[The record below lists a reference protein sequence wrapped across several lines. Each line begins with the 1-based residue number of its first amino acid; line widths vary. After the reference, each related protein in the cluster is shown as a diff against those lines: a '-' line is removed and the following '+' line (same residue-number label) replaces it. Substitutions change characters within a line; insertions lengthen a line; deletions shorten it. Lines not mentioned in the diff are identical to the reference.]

1 MRTAFIAMKFSSEP
15 NKDKVYIQIKNT
27 LRELGYNTI
36 RADEIKTSG
45 KIGDE
50 VCNFLR
56 TADLVVIDTT
66 GNSHSVSYEIGFCH
80 GIDRDTTTTILFRKK
95 NAESIPFNY
104 RHFRHKIYSSLISL
118 DRELRN
124 FLGASEKISK
134 NNYCPIFTYQIR
146 IADENLKRISIDA
159 IKFSISKMNY
169 TGRCEIY
176 CKSGFVKRKNIED
189 SITTAYTTQACEAKE
204 SEYFFWISA
213 CFPDKD
219 FCNEIYFK
227 EELAK
232 LIEQYTNNQGIEFL
246 YVHQLSELGSV
257 KNIRNHF
264 EAIFWA
270 DFKNGLIQREYIVN

>member
-1 MRTAFIAMKFSSEP
+1 MRTAFVAMKFSSEP

-27 LRELGYNTI
+27 LRELGYNAI

-66 GNSHSVSYEIGFCH
+66 GNSHNVSYEIGFCH
-80 GIDRDTTTTILFRKK
+80 GIDRDTNTTILFRKK

-124 FLGASEKISK
+124 FLGASEKISG

-159 IKFSISKMNY
+159 IKFSISKMKY

-176 CKSGFVKRKNIED
+176 CKSGFVKRKNIGD
-189 SITTAYTTQACEAKE
+189 SLTTAYTSQACEAEE

-246 YVHQLSELGSV
+246 YVHQLSQLGSV
-257 KNIRNHF
+257 KNIRSQF
-264 EAIFWA
+264 EAIFLV

>member
-1 MRTAFIAMKFSSEP
+1 MRTAFVAMKFSSEP

-27 LRELGYNTI
+27 LRELGYDTI

-66 GNSHSVSYEIGFCH
+66 GNSHNVSYEIGFCH
-80 GIDRDTTTTILFRKK
+80 GIDRDTNTTILFRKK

-104 RHFRHKIYSSLISL
+104 RHFRHKIYSSVISL
-118 DRELRN
+118 DRELRD
-124 FLGASEKISK
+124 FLGASEKISG

-146 IADENLKRISIDA
+146 IADKNLKRISIDA

-176 CKSGFVKRKNIED
+176 CKSGFVKRKYIGD
-189 SITTAYTTQACEAKE
+189 SITTAYTSQACEAKE

-227 EELAK
+227 EELSK

-246 YVHQLSELGSV
+246 YVHRLSELGSV
-257 KNIRNHF
+257 KNIRNDF

>member
-36 RADEIKTSG
+36 RADEIQTSG

-50 VCNFLR
+50 VCNCLR

-66 GNSHSVSYEIGFCH
+66 GNSHNVSYEIGFCH
-80 GIDRDTTTTILFRKK
+80 GIDRDTNTTILFRKK

-104 RHFRHKIYSSLISL
+104 RHFRHKMYSSHISL

-146 IADENLKRISIDA
+146 IADENLKRISTDA

-176 CKSGFVKRKNIED
+176 CKSGFVKRKYMGD
-189 SITTAYTTQACEAKE
+189 SVTTAYTSQACEVKE

>member
-66 GNSHSVSYEIGFCH
+66 GNSHNVSYEIGFCH
-80 GIDRDTTTTILFRKK
+80 GIDRDANTTILFRKK
-95 NAESIPFNY
+95 NTESIPFNY
-104 RHFRHKIYSSLISL
+104 RHFRHKMYSSHISL

-146 IADENLKRISIDA
+146 IADENLKRISTDA

-176 CKSGFVKRKNIED
+176 CKSGFVKRKYMGD
-189 SITTAYTTQACEAKE
+189 SVTTAYTSQACEVKE